1 MSGEMKLA
9 LIASGLIFRGG
20 RFGADGEA
28 RSIYVKWVEVTF
40 GADENKPA
48 PHVVRAGGTT

>member
-48 PHVVRAGGTT
+48 PHVVR